1 VSETYQFQT
10 RINPSWLAASR
21 VASPRLRITTPF
33 PLMNIVAREKGVTA
47 SIEGQAL
54 VLTVGPGDPPPTW
67 PSRQLDLLAI
77 LQRCSDAASML
88 EAIRA
93 SQPVVKPQVAER
105 SSTRGAKTP
114 RTTRAAKAAERP
126 SQPQPVVSVPFTTL
140 LSTARPEEV
149 WAAIRGCQGEPFT
162 VDELQIKLGASV
174 GPYVMMWARDGYL
187 IKVDRDDSPHA
198 SWRYRL
204 IRDDAEH
211 PPVG

>member
-1 VSETYQFQT
+1 MSEDYQFQT
-10 RINPSWLAASR
+10 RINPSWLAAVR
-21 VASPRLRITTPF
+21 VASSRLRIATPF

-77 LQRCSDAASML
+77 LQKCSDAASML

-93 SQPVVKPQVAER
+93 SQPTVKPRVAER
-105 SSTRGAKTP
+105 SSP
-114 RTTRAAKAAERP
+114 RAAKTTRTARAAKTTERP
-126 SQPQPVVSVPFTTL
+126 SQPPPVVSVPFTTM

-149 WAAIRGCQGEPFT
+149 WAAIRECQGEPFT
-162 VDELQIKLGASV
+162 VEELQTKLDAGV
-174 GPYVMMWARDGYL
+174 GPYVMMWARDGFL
-187 IKVDRDDSPHA
+187 IKADRDSSPGA

-204 IRDDAEH
+204 LRDDPEH

>member
-1 VSETYQFQT
+1 VSEAYQFQT

-93 SQPVVKPQVAER
+93 SQPVDKPQVTER

-114 RTTRAAKAAERP
+114 RTARAAKATERP
-126 SQPQPVVSVPFTTL
+126 PQPQPVVSVPFTTL

-149 WAAIRGCQGEPFT
+149 WAAIRECQGEPFT
-162 VDELQIKLGASV
+162 VDELQTKLGASV

-204 IRDDAEH
+204 IRDDPEH